1 MRQAGDARG
10 AAAACGEREARRF
23 ARDAARRSPVAH
35 LQRALGCIKVLLAAW
50 LPEVGGLGS
59 SGAAF
64 QNWHFLLMIVAVGFC
79 MGEAV
84 MAYR

>member
-1 MRQAGDARG
+1 M
-10 AAAACGEREARRF
+10 
-23 ARDAARRSPVAH
+23 
-35 LQRALGCIKVLLAAW
+35 AAW
-50 LPEVGGLGS
+50 LPELGGLGS

-79 MGEAV
+79 MSEAV